1 MRSFRSKCL
10 KYGLLMVA
18 GTVTGLILAE
28 IAVRMVIPWQ
38 RLAVVSNLYRVSPDR
53 EVGYTLQPNFDG
65 HAFGVPFTTNR
76 FGYRG
81 PDRPSERGP
90 GVVRVALIGDSHAF
104 GVGVDYDRT
113 MGQRLAA
120 YLAEAIGKPVETLN
134 FALSGYN
141 TRQELAVFRSLAL
154 RFAPTLVI
162 LVPCNNDTDPALQVD
177 DHGFLQS
184 ASPGGVVRPQSRSL
198 GMRGEMKVRSVL
210 SQSGLFMLAN
220 LALLEFRHGGGSAE
234 SLPMADEPTWMV
246 QPVPDVPVPDE
257 VVRLV
262 MSPLRDMILD
272 SKARGISVILAPFAA
287 PADYRRMFRDLATEQ
302 DVPLVELLGRD
313 VLPGVLGWGQ
323 VQRAF
328 GLGWDSHLNAEAH
341 DRWAQVLAR
350 TAIEQGL
357 VPMEP
362 SFSGAAGSG
371 SEVGAPIANR
381 PAVVE
386 GRIEAR
392 PSDLEKWPHTSL
404 ASGSDD
410 E

>member
-1 MRSFRSKCL
+1 
-10 KYGLLMVA
+10 
-18 GTVTGLILAE
+18 
-28 IAVRMVIPWQ
+28 
-38 RLAVVSNLYRVSPDR
+38 
-53 EVGYTLQPNFDG
+53 
-65 HAFGVPFTTNR
+65 
-76 FGYRG
+76 
-81 PDRPSERGP
+81 
-90 GVVRVALIGDSHAF
+90 
-104 GVGVDYDRT
+104 
-113 MGQRLAA
+113 
-120 YLAEAIGKPVETLN
+120 
-134 FALSGYN
+134 
-141 TRQELAVFRSLAL
+141 
-154 RFAPTLVI
+154 
-162 LVPCNNDTDPALQVD
+162 
-177 DHGFLQS
+177 
-184 ASPGGVVRPQSRSL
+184 
-198 GMRGEMKVRSVL
+198 
-210 SQSGLFMLAN
+210 
-220 LALLEFRHGGGSAE
+220 
-234 SLPMADEPTWMV
+234 MADEPTWMV
-246 QPVPDVPVPDE
+246 QPVPDVPVSDE

-262 MSPLRDMILD
+262 MSPLREMILD

-404 ASGSDD
+404 ASGSED